1 MLPRR
6 RYTRDG
12 APPLSAPRLGSHDRG
27 DRSRIRIPARRRA
40 RAIRRATPSA
50 IHAAS
55 NREQHR
61 GDTRRIRAVGGDA
74 ERTRAHPSIR
84 PPPADATP
92 MSLDEPSAPAQLMA
106 AAWAAEMLHID
117 FYAHGI
123 SLPHHARADFQEQWR
138 EIARELGF
146 PRLPHGDTDEIAA
159 ERSR

>member
-1 MLPRR
+1 MHEELLD
-6 RYTRDG
+6 DG
-12 APPLSAPRLGSHDRG
+12 
-27 DRSRIRIPARRRA
+27 
-40 RAIRRATPSA
+40 T
-50 IHAAS
+50 
-55 NREQHR
+55 
-61 GDTRRIRAVGGDA
+61 GDA
-74 ERTRAHPSIR
+74 PQPGIATLLIANDHTKMKTYDVILNPSFR
-84 PPPADATP
+84 PTPADATP

-159 ERSR
+159 ERSRRRPTVIIWRAQ